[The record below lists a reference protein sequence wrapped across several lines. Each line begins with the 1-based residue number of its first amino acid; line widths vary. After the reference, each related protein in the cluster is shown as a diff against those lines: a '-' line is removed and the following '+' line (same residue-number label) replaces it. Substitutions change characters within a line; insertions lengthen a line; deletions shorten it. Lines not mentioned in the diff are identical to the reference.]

1 VDSAAA
7 QRHAYGMIESVP
19 FFQETCMPLS
29 KSQRQ
34 HLEHRLLEERR
45 RVLTD
50 LGAYTEFAESTE
62 RERSGDLTVVPL
74 HAADLGTDAN
84 REELAAAN
92 ASRESAEL
100 EEIDAALERLY
111 HSPERYGIDE
121 ASGEEISF
129 ERLDIIPWAR
139 TNGRSGSRR

>member
-1 VDSAAA
+1 
-7 QRHAYGMIESVP
+7 
-19 FFQETCMPLS
+19 MPLS

-34 HLEHRLLEERR
+34 HLERRLLEERR

-50 LGAYTEFAESTE
+50 LGAYSESANATEQ
-62 RERSGDLTVVPL
+62 ERSGDLTVVPL

-92 ASRESAEL
+92 AARESAEL

-111 HSPERYGIDE
+111 HSPARFGICE
-121 ASGEEISF
+121 ESGEEIPF
-129 ERLDIIPWAR
+129 ERLDIIPWTRSCGKEHAR
-139 TNGRSGSRR
+139 